1 MITGRNRVFVWVP
14 LLLAISWISV
24 AVIDIDSSS
33 EVFQVLAIGYFLG
46 SMFAHTTLAAAW
58 AAYGPGR
65 LLWRVPLS
73 LLWVVLLGAAIH
85 MNALLYGTPADAS
98 VTIGICFLLQWLL
111 LQVPLWGLRAGLRSR
126 LKHVDDQLPFDASPW
141 QFGIG
146 QLMIV
151 TAIVGFVF
159 GAGRL
164 AIGTLLNHIKI
175 GGGEQPIFVFLAV
188 SAIVFTL
195 PLLIAVLLKRRTI
208 VGVLIVLFLIGAGT
222 ASEVPLLRI
231 FASGSRPNFLDL
243 LAVNGASSAVIML
256 FALAVRLNGYSLVR
270 LPPPGA

>member
-1 MITGRNRVFVWVP
+1 MP